1 MQYVFF
7 IQISN
12 HFYLNFRF
20 DDVGLD
26 VLTLAFP
33 EVYIEWPKLVLEPVA
48 AVDLANWYGF
58 SSFLFD
64 CFEPI
69 LPIVE
74 LDFCLRFTRFRFI
87 TWISCFEKCPLRV
100 YSSRAFCCDGSALTN
115 LDCEPL
121 LEFEPIIWPSY
132 GVDIEEIRKLPL
144 PVDFD
149 IGVCSTISPN
159 GPLTFFVCLY

>member
-48 AVDLANWYGF
+48 AVDLAN
-58 SSFLFD
+58 
-64 CFEPI
+64 
-69 LPIVE
+69 
-74 LDFCLRFTRFRFI
+74 
-87 TWISCFEKCPLRV
+87 
-100 YSSRAFCCDGSALTN
+100 
-115 LDCEPL
+115 
-121 LEFEPIIWPSY
+121 
-132 GVDIEEIRKLPL
+132 
-144 PVDFD
+144 
-149 IGVCSTISPN
+149 
-159 GPLTFFVCLY
+159 